1 MKAITSILAGVV
13 TFVAAVA
20 PQAQADRLS
29 DKLAE
34 RIKLLDKVS
43 NSTFDVGSNVGSNVR
58 PEAYAQVSKDLGL
71 SAELMAEIELYRQN
85 RKNPRQHTDSLI
97 IRICTQRQVTM
108 LQLSILLNREAEP
121 LRRDF
126 VAPLVRHNKLRF
138 TEESK
143 HSSGQSYTTAM
154 NDEMPS

>member
-1 MKAITSILAGVV
+1 M
-13 TFVAAVA
+13 VAAVA

-29 DKLAE
+29 DKPAE

-43 NSTFDVGSNVGSNVR
+43 HSTFGVGSNVGSNVR
-58 PEAYAQVSKDLGL
+58 PEAYAHVSKDLGL
-71 SAELMAEIELYRQN
+71 PAELMAEIELYRQN

-126 VAPLVRHNKLRF
+126 VAPLVWHNKYV
-138 TEESK
+138 SQK
-143 HSSGQSYTTAM
+143 KVNTAQGSHI
-154 NDEMPS
+154 PLL

>member
-1 MKAITSILAGVV
+1 M
-13 TFVAAVA
+13 VAAVA

-43 NSTFDVGSNVGSNVR
+43 NSTFDVGSNVR

-71 SAELMAEIELYRQN
+71 PAELMAEIELYRQN

-108 LQLSILLNREAEP
+108 LQLSIILNREAEP

-126 VAPLVRHNKLRF
+126 VAPLVRQNKLRF

>member
-1 MKAITSILAGVV
+1 M
-13 TFVAAVA
+13 VAAVA

-29 DKLAE
+29 DKPAE

-43 NSTFDVGSNVGSNVR
+43 HSTFGVGSNVR

-71 SAELMAEIELYRQN
+71 PAELMAEIELYRQN

-138 TEESK
+138 TEEIK

-154 NDEMPS
+154 NDEMPL